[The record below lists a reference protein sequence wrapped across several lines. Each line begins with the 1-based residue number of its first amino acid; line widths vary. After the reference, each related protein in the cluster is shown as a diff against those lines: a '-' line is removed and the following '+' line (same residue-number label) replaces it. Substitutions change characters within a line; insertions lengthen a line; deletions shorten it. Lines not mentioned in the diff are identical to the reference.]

1 MLDDFLT
8 WWAAQ
13 LASLVPA
20 RLRAS
25 PGGAP
30 QGRAL
35 VVAVRDLAPQGSFSG
50 APAIEL
56 LARRRGEAELLGRFV
71 LDGAGIPAL
80 RAAAAAWRAPVLLQL
95 PPGLLLE
102 QRVALPLAAEREPGR
117 VLAYEMDR
125 LTPFAAADLFWTWA
139 LDRRDRAAGRI
150 HLRLSLVP
158 KARLTPVLDALAA
171 AGLRPVALDAPA
183 RDGASRRL
191 ALEQQRAGWWLRR
204 GLAVAGGACAALAV
218 AVAAVPFIQQSMRA
232 EQVEARIEALR
243 PRANQAEALRRS
255 MLDRS
260 AATDV
265 IQAQRA
271 RVGDALGVL
280 ATLTDL
286 LPDDTY
292 LTELTLRSRALV
304 ITGQS
309 AGAARLIAAM
319 AGDSTF
325 TNPTFAAPVTRSEA
339 GRGEGFSIR
348 AEVAR

>member
-13 LASLVPA
+13 LASLAPS
-20 RLRAS
+20 RLRTSSA
-25 PGGAP
+25 GVA

-35 VVAVRDLAPQGSFSG
+35 IVAVREIAPSSV
-50 APAIEL
+50 PAVEVSV
-56 LARRRGEAELLGRFV
+56 RRRGVDELLGRFV
-71 LDGAGIPAL
+71 LDGAGIASL
-80 RAAAAAWRAPVLLQL
+80 RAIAGTRRAPVLLQL

-102 QRVALPLAAEREPGR
+102 QRVTLPLAAEREPER
-117 VLAYEMDR
+117 VLGYEMDR
-125 LTPFAAADLFWTWA
+125 LTPFAAADLVWTWA
-139 LDRRDRAAGRI
+139 LERRDRAAGRI

-158 KARLTPVLDALAA
+158 KARLTTLLDALAA

-183 RDGASRRL
+183 PDGAVRRL
-191 ALEQQRAGWWLRR
+191 ALAQPRTGWWRRR
-204 GLAVAGGACAALAV
+204 GLALAGGACAMLAV
-218 AVAAVPFIQQSMRA
+218 AVAAMPFLQQSRA
-232 EQVEARIEALR
+232 ADQVEARIAALR
-243 PRANQAEALRRS
+243 PRAAEAEALRRS
-255 MLDRS
+255 MLDRT

-271 RVGDALGVL
+271 RVGDPLSIL
-280 ATLTDL
+280 ATLTNL

-319 AGDSTF
+319 AGDSSF
-325 TNPTFAAPVTRSEA
+325 LNPAFAAPVTRSDA
-339 GRGEGFSIR
+339 GHNEGFSIR
-348 AEVAR
+348 AEVAH

>member
-13 LASLVPA
+13 LASLAPA
-20 RLRAS
+20 RWRAS
-25 PGGAP
+25 PGEAP

-35 VVAVRDLAPQGSFSG
+35 VVAVRDLPPSG
-50 APAIEL
+50 APIVEV
-56 LARRRGEAELLGRFV
+56 LARRRGAEDLLGRFV
-71 LDGAGIPAL
+71 LDGAGLPSL
-80 RAAAAAWRAPVLLQL
+80 RAIAGTWRAPVLLRL

-102 QRVALPLAAEREPGR
+102 QRVALPLAAEREPER
-117 VLAYEMDR
+117 VLSYEMDR

-158 KARLTPVLDALAA
+158 KTRLTPLLDALAA
-171 AGLRPVALDAPA
+171 AGLHPVALDAPA
-183 RDGASRRL
+183 LDGVVRRL
-191 ALEQQRAGWWLRR
+191 ALAQSRAGWWRR
-204 GLAVAGGACAALAV
+204 RSLAVAGGACALLAV
-218 AVAAVPFIQQSMRA
+218 AVAAVPFAQQSLAADR
-232 EQVEARIEALR
+232 VEARIADLR

-255 MLDRS
+255 LLDRT

-271 RVGDALGVL
+271 RVGDTLNVL
-280 ATLTDL
+280 ATLTNL

-319 AGDSTF
+319 AGDPSF
-325 TNPTFAAPVTRSEA
+325 LNPAFAAPVTRSDA
-339 GRGEGFSIR
+339 GHGEGFSIR
-348 AEVAR
+348 AEVAH

>member
-13 LASLVPA
+13 LASLAPA

-25 PGGAP
+25 SAGVA

-35 VVAVRDLAPQGSFSG
+35 IVAVHSTTPSS
-50 APAIEL
+50 APAVEVS
-56 LARRRGEAELLGRFV
+56 ARRRGVDELLGRFV
-71 LDGAGIPAL
+71 LDGAGIASL
-80 RAAAAAWRAPVLLQL
+80 RAIVGTRRAPVLLRL

-102 QRVALPLAAEREPGR
+102 QRVTLPLAAEREPER
-117 VLAYEMDR
+117 VLGYEMDR
-125 LTPFAAADLFWTWA
+125 LTPFAAADLVWTWT
-139 LDRRDRAAGRI
+139 LERRDRAAGRI

-158 KARLTPVLDALAA
+158 KARLTTLLDALAA

-183 RDGASRRL
+183 PDGAVRRL
-191 ALEQQRAGWWLRR
+191 ALAQPRTGWWRRR
-204 GLAVAGGACAALAV
+204 GLALAGGACAVLAV
-218 AVAAVPFIQQSMRA
+218 AAAAVPFLQQSRAA
-232 EQVEARIEALR
+232 EQVEARIAALR
-243 PRANQAEALRRS
+243 PRAAEAEALRRS
-255 MLDRS
+255 MLDRT
-260 AATDV
+260 AAIDV

-271 RVGDALGVL
+271 RVGDPLSVL
-280 ATLTDL
+280 ATLTNL

-319 AGDSTF
+319 AGDSSF
-325 TNPTFAAPVTRSEA
+325 LNPAFAAPVTRSDA
-339 GRGEGFSIR
+339 GHNEGFSIR